1 MQRVIQTLSRWYNLE
16 SRDLPWRHTND
27 PYKIWI
33 SEVILQQ
40 TRVAQ
45 GIGYYERFIV
55 AMPNVS
61 ALSEASEQEVLK
73 LWQGLG
79 YYSRARNLH
88 ASAKQVMDEFHG
100 VFPSNY
106 TDILRLRGVG
116 KYTAA
121 AIASFAFGEKVPA
134 IDGNVKRVGAR
145 LFGLYDA
152 IHTSA
157 FEKSLFSLLFDAIQG
172 ADPNIF
178 NQAMIE
184 VGATICLP
192 QNPRCEICP
201 LAEVCV
207 AHLQQ
212 LQKQIPVVV
221 KKQKPIAK
229 HFYYLCIQQGERWA
243 FASPR
248 SGGIWQGLVEFPMV
262 EGANGGMGLDEIL
275 TLAGVVDNFSVL
287 SERTF
292 THQLTHQTIYAT
304 CWYLCLSDDKFVSP
318 VDWQWC
324 NLEEIQR
331 LPLHRLMEKMIKFTL

>member
-16 SRDLPWRHTND
+16 SRDLPWRHTRD

-45 GIGYYERFIV
+45 GIAYYERFV
-55 AMPNVS
+55 AAMPNVS
-61 ALSEASEQEVLK
+61 DLSEASESEVLK

-88 ASAKQVMDEFHG
+88 FAAKQVMQDFEG

-106 TDILRLRGVG
+106 TDILKLRGVG

-145 LFGLYDA
+145 FFGLYDA
-152 IHTSA
+152 IHTA
-157 FEKSLFSLLFDAIQG
+157 KFEKNLFALLHDAIQV
-172 ADPNIF
+172 ADANLF
-178 NQAMIE
+178 NQALIE
-184 VGATICLP
+184 VGATLCLP
-192 QNPRCEICP
+192 QNPKCEICP
-201 LAEVCV
+201 LAQGCA
-207 AHLQQ
+207 AHLQH

-221 KKQKPIAK
+221 KKQKPIEK
-229 HFYYLCIQQGERWA
+229 HFYYLCLQWGDRWA

-248 SGGIWQGLVEFPMV
+248 SSGIWQGLVEFPMV
-262 EGANGGMGLDEIL
+262 EHAEAGRDLDFVL
-275 TLAGVVDNFSVL
+275 GSLGFVDNFSVID
-287 SERTF
+287 ERTF
-292 THQLTHQTIYAT
+292 VHQLTHQTIHAT
-304 CWYLCLSDDKFVSP
+304 CWYLCLSGDNFVSQ
-318 VDWQWC
+318 VDWNWC
-324 NLEEIQR
+324 NWEEIQR
-331 LPLHRLMEKMIKFTL
+331 LPVHRLMEKMIKFTL